1 VVCHVAV
8 DCMCG
13 CCCVAEKYIL
23 LVFCGWG
30 YVVVAGIYILLVSG
44 GCGSV
49 ACIYSVGGLWLGFC
63 GSGRN
68 LYIVCVWCWGSVA
81 CMVVAGLLNCSFL
94 VRGVI
99 IWSLNFLQIWLT
111 SVVTVAVVRAVFVLL
126 LVRKIPVI
134 SISIIA
140 VVSSCIE
147 FLG

>member
-1 VVCHVAV
+1 MVGDVAV

-13 CCCVAEKYIL
+13 CCCDWGCVAEKYIM

-30 YVVVAGIYILLVSG
+30 YVVVAGIYILLVSR

-49 ACIYSVGGLWLGFC
+49 ACIYSVGGMWLGFC

-99 IWSLNFLQIWLT
+99 IWSLNFL
-111 SVVTVAVVRAVFVLL
+111 
-126 LVRKIPVI
+126 
-134 SISIIA
+134 
-140 VVSSCIE
+140 
-147 FLG
+147 